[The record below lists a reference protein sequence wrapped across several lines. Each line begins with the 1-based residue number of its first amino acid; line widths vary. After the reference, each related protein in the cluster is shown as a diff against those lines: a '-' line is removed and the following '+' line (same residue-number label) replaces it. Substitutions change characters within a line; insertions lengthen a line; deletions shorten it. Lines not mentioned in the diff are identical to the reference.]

1 MALNDFPD
9 LQVILREAP
18 SPCFVVHEGLLRKNL
33 AILDEVQRAA
43 DCKILLALKG
53 FAMWSLFPLL
63 RETLYGCC
71 ASGPIEAQLARQE
84 FGREVHT
91 FAAAFSEAD
100 IRELLPIT
108 DHLVFNSLSQWKRF
122 APLLRQAER
131 PISVGL
137 RINPEV
143 STAAVPLY
151 DPCAPGSRLGILRQ
165 SLEGEDLKGVEGLHF
180 HTLCEQNSDALEET
194 LAGVEQRFGDILSRP
209 QIRWLNMGGGHH
221 ITRADYDRER
231 LVRLI
236 REVRSRHPQLQE
248 IYLEPGEAV
257 VLGTGI
263 LTATILDIVK
273 NGLEIAIL
281 DTSATCHMP
290 DVLEMP
296 YRPVVSLD
304 GVNAGRPGEMS
315 HQYRLGG
322 LSCLAG
328 DVIGDYSFPRQLQV
342 GDRLVFHDMAH
353 YSMVKTTTF
362 NGVRLPSIASYTPEI
377 GLHLHRRFGYVDY
390 KTRLS

>member
-9 LQVILREAP
+9 LPAILADAP

-43 DCKILLALKG
+43 ECKILLALKG

-63 RETLYGCC
+63 RETLQGCC

-100 IRELLPIT
+100 IRELLPLT

-122 APLLRQAER
+122 APLLRSADR
-131 PISVGL
+131 PVSVGL

-143 STAAVPLY
+143 STAAVALY
-151 DPCAPGSRLGILRQ
+151 DPCAPGSRLGILRE
-165 SLEGEDLKGVEGLHF
+165 SLEGEDLEGIEGLHF
-180 HTLCEQNSDALEET
+180 HTLCEQNSDALEAT
-194 LAGVEQRFGDILSRP
+194 LAGVEERFGDLLARP
-209 QIRWLNMGGGHH
+209 QIRWLNLGGGHH
-221 ITRADYDRER
+221 ITRADYDRTR

-236 REVRSRHPQLQE
+236 REVRARHPQLRQ

-257 VLGTGI
+257 ALGTGI
-263 LTATILDIVK
+263 LKATVLDIVR
-273 NGLEIAIL
+273 NQLDIAIL

-296 YRPVVSLD
+296 YRPVVSLE
-304 GVNAGRPGEMS
+304 GRNAGPPGEWP
-315 HQYRLGG
+315 HTYRLGG

-328 DVIGDYSFPRQLQV
+328 DVIGDYSFHRRLEV
-342 GDRLVFHDMAH
+342 GDRLAFHDMAH

-362 NGVRLPSIASYTPEI
+362 NGVRLPSIASFATGA
-377 GLHLHRRFGYVDY
+377 GLRLHRQFGYADY
-390 KTRLS
+390 RSRLS